1 VSLTLKPYAEYK
13 ESGLPWLGK
22 IPAHWSVR
30 RAKQIFSPIDIRSK
44 DGNEELLTVSSK
56 DSVLPRSQ
64 KKVTMFKAESYV
76 GYKLCWPGD
85 LVINSLWAWARGL
98 GFSRYHGIVSS
109 AYGVYRPKPRFAPAF
124 PYFDFLL
131 RSDLYNW
138 ELHVRSKGIW
148 ISRLQLTDESFFDMP
163 ILVPPV
169 DEAEKIAA
177 YVKVQDLQIRKLIRV
192 KRRMIELLNEQKQ
205 AIIQRAVTR
214 GLDPN
219 VRLKPSGVDMV
230 GEIPEHWQTQRV
242 RTFAHSID
250 QGVSPQA
257 EAGLAENGS
266 WGVLKAGCANGGVFR
281 EREHKK
287 LPERFVFDSSIAIRE
302 GDILVSRA
310 CGSPKLVGSVA
321 LVTELHY
328 KLILSDKTFRP
339 NLHDHRL
346 ARFIVA
352 AMNTPY
358 FRVQVERAISGAEG
372 LANNLPLSSLKD
384 LRIVLPPVEEA
395 LAIADH
401 LQIQSIELD
410 KSISAAS
417 REIDFLREY
426 RTRLIA
432 DVVTGKLD
440 VRGVELPE
448 LNDVEEVS
456 DVEDDELESF
466 EELVAVEESTD
477 AD

>member
-1 VSLTLKPYAEYK
+1 MQAWSGMFAR
-13 ESGLPWLGK
+13 SGLSGLVSPDY
-22 IPAHWSVR
+22 SVF
-30 RAKQIFSPIDIRSK
+30 AEVGDVDVSYFETLFKSPR
-44 DGNEELLTVSSK
+44 
-56 DSVLPRSQ
+56 
-64 KKVTMFKAESYV
+64 YV
-76 GYKLCWPGD
+76 QQ
-85 LVINSLWAWARGL
+85 
-98 GFSRYHGIVSS
+98 
-109 AYGVYRPKPRFAPAF
+109 FA
-124 PYFDFLL
+124 L
-131 RSDLYNW
+131 
-138 ELHVRSKGIW
+138 RSKGIGSGFNRLYTPEFGS
-148 ISRLQLTDESFFDMP
+148 ISVE
-163 ILVPPV
+163 IPPF
-169 DEAEKIAA
+169 EEQTRIAL
-177 YVKVQDLQIRKLIRV
+177 YIRSYSANIQKLIRA
-192 KRRMIELLNEQKQ
+192 KRRMIELLNERKQ

-214 GLDPN
+214 GIDPN
-219 VRLKPSGVDMV
+219 VCLKPSDVDMV

-281 EREHKK
+281 ECEHKK
-287 LPERFVFDSSIAIRE
+287 LPERFMFDPSIAIRE

-328 KLILSDKTFRP
+328 KLILSDKTFRL
-339 NLHDHRL
+339 NLHDQRL
-346 ARFIVA
+346 ARFIVG

-448 LNDVEEVS
+448 LNDVEEISGVV
-456 DVEDDELESF
+456 DEELEDS
-466 EELVAVEESTD
+466 EELEAVEENVD